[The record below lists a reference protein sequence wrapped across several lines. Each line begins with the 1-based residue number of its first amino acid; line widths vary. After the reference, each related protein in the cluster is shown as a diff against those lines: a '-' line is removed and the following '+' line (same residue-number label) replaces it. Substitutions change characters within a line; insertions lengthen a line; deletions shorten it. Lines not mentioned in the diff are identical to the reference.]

1 MSKKAL
7 GKGLDALL
15 FSDKQNQEEAEKIP
29 RDQIIRVPIGSCKP
43 NPHQP
48 RKTFNEETLAELTES
63 VREQG
68 IIQPILV
75 ERKDDSYVIIAG
87 ERRFRAAQRAGLEEI
102 PVVVK
107 QLSEA
112 EKLEIA
118 LIENIQRDNLTPIE
132 EAEAYSHLIE
142 QTGLNQEEIAK
153 KVGKKRST
161 VANSL
166 RLLKLPQK
174 MQAALSAGELSA
186 GHARAILSLI
196 NPAHQEML
204 FSHIRDKG
212 LSVRETEGEAARL
225 NSGKLAA
232 KKEKGKPS
240 SPGGSPETKPP
251 EICEMEERFID
262 VLGTKVE
269 IRGGIKKGKVELY
282 YYSMD
287 DLERLYEV
295 ITKKK

>member
-15 FSDKQNQEEAEKIP
+15 YSDKPAQEKGDQIP
-29 RDQIIRVPIGSCKP
+29 REQIIRVPVASCKP

-48 RKTFNEETLAELTES
+48 RKTFNEETLSELTES

-87 ERRFRAAQRAGLEEI
+87 ERRFRAAVRAGLEEI

-132 EAEAYSHLIE
+132 EAEGYSHLIE
-142 QTGLNQEEIAK
+142 QTGLNQEEIAR

-166 RLLKLPQK
+166 RLLKLPRK
-174 MQAALSAGELSA
+174 MQSAISAGEMSA
-186 GHARAILSLI
+186 GHARAILSIL
-196 NPAHQEML
+196 NPAHQDML
-204 FSHIRDKG
+204 FDHIIDRG
-212 LSVRETEGEAARL
+212 LSVREAENEAARL
-225 NSGKLAA
+225 NSGKLNRN
-232 KKEKGKPS
+232 KEKGKAAA
-240 SPGGSPETKPP
+240 GSPETKPP
-251 EICEMEERFID
+251 EIGEMEERFID
-262 VLGTKVE
+262 ALGTKVE
-269 IRGGIKKGKVELY
+269 IRGGIKKGKVELH